1 MATLTITKL
10 ISDLSGDEAA
20 ETVTFGIDGRMY
32 ELDVTSREAATLRA
46 ALKGYADA
54 ARPMGRGAAPARP
67 KPATRHQGRKDAQ
80 QVREWARSQGMP
92 VSDKGRVAA
101 AIQEQYDNRDRGVP
115 ELVLPAD
122 LDEDKPKPSADP
134 FTMPDVEQVTD
145 KMVREWCKAK
155 GLPTV
160 GRKRTEL
167 RDLYS
172 ANNSHSFVFV
182 DITKQEKA
190 S

>member
-32 ELDVTSREAATLRA
+32 ELDVTSQEAATLRA
-46 ALKGYADA
+46 ALKGYAEA

-101 AIQEQYDNRDRGVP
+101 AIQEQYDNRDRAIEPPV
-115 ELVLPAD
+115 
-122 LDEDKPKPSADP
+122 PSADP
-134 FTMPDVEQVTD
+134 FTMPDVQQVTD